1 MAKGTSTRSTSGPPR
16 PTLGFSRTNGIWLG
30 LATLVIIVGYA
41 LLATGDTAVAPV
53 LLVLGYCVLLPV
65 GIVKK

>member
-1 MAKGTSTRSTSGPPR
+1 MAKDVPTKSSARPSR
-16 PTLGFSRTNGIWLG
+16 PTLSFSRTNGIWLG
-30 LATLVIIVGYA
+30 LGTLVIVVGYA
-41 LLATGDTAVAPV
+41 LLARGDTTFAPV